1 MEKSSWP
8 AGLDEM
14 IKPLWREPH
23 ANRQIELAVFIDDK
37 VNMDG
42 RDGGRDSKGDSK
54 WDLDGTKRRSDRGA
68 GCLSADGRGVCS
80 RYSISTTSHHVT
92 PHQIMSHHTM

>member
-8 AGLDEM
+8 AELDEM

-23 ANRQIELAVFIDDK
+23 ADRQIELAVFIDDK

-42 RDGGRDSKGDSK
+42 RDGGRDIKGDSK
-54 WDLDGTKRRSDRGA
+54 WDLDGTKRRRNDLTEVLDA
-68 GCLSADGRGVCS
+68 CLLTDEEFALDTRFQLHH
-80 RYSISTTSHHVT
+80 ITSHHT
-92 PHQIMSHHTM
+92 R